1 MQASRE
7 ELAMSNVHGTG
18 GIDETH
24 GGLQKLYFVCF
35 SNPARPPLFMANSM
49 VVSLLHSR

>member
-1 MQASRE
+1 
-7 ELAMSNVHGTG
+7 MSIVHGTG

-35 SNPARPPLFMANSM
+35 LIPLVRQLNLRPIWKLIR
-49 VVSLLHSR
+49 LT